1 MHDQQQA
8 APWVF
13 THTAGGNRLLSGA
26 FTRRSTGMTTI
37 IIELDFE
44 SDDVRES
51 DVINYLNELI
61 EQDCLGWEVR
71 K

>member
-1 MHDQQQA
+1 VIILERVIACNLQKQLKLK
-8 APWVF
+8 
-13 THTAGGNRLLSGA
+13 GEN
-26 FTRRSTGMTTI
+26 MTTI

-44 SDDVRES
+44 SDDVHES

>member
-1 MHDQQQA
+1 
-8 APWVF
+8 
-13 THTAGGNRLLSGA
+13 
-26 FTRRSTGMTTI
+26 MTTI

-61 EQDCLGWEVR
+61 EQDCLGWEV
-71 K
+71 KAQ

>member
-1 MHDQQQA
+1 M
-8 APWVF
+8 
-13 THTAGGNRLLSGA
+13 
-26 FTRRSTGMTTI
+26 TRI

-44 SDDVRES
+44 SDDVSES

-61 EQDCLGWEVR
+61 EQECLGWEVR

>member
-1 MHDQQQA
+1 
-8 APWVF
+8 
-13 THTAGGNRLLSGA
+13 
-26 FTRRSTGMTTI
+26 MTTI